1 MDFSDLSLEELIEA
15 MKRTP
20 NIAVLAR
27 LREEFSRFPS
37 HYDMLEEIYQRERN
51 KWNAFSSRL
60 RANFGKC
67 LLYWTNDNI
76 PFLQCEYS
84 LLIKSY
90 PPGTTDKIEW
100 IKNALKGQPLS
111 DIINDTK
118 WDALFNAMYRPV
130 ASSEQEEAEERKQ
143 SGIIGR
149 KLYKSIKNTII
160 VNPSPEL
167 DEILKKD
174 EEELRKEKE
183 IDEKLRKK
191 EKIPENE
198 VKQIAEDAKETVKAI
213 KKVRK
218 KKPIPPEVRDLYDR
232 YIGIKP
238 NYPNLY
244 KFMLWLERVMRT
256 FPNFEYHELLDR
268 ADLANVREAIRE
280 GNNPD
285 EYYDEAYNDL
295 VKRLHGK
302 EEGGSF
308 EDIERIDAMNRAIE
322 VFSRLLDLLFRIYSE
337 YKRENDKDAVR
348 SILRILCENFDICY
362 ESTIE
367 EVRKDIQGWVMDH
380 IDFLPL

>member
-84 LLIKSY
+84 LPIKSY

-100 IKNALKGQPLS
+100 IKNALKDRPLS

-130 ASSEQEEAEERKQ
+130 ASSEQEEVEERKQ
-143 SGIIGR
+143 SGIIDG

-198 VKQIAEDAKETVKAI
+198 VKQIAEDAKETIGKI
-213 KKVRK
+213 RKTVRQQ
-218 KKPIPPEVRDLYDR
+218 PIPPEVRRLYDR
-232 YIGIKP
+232 YIGVKP
-238 NYPNLY
+238 SYINLRAFALFL
-244 KFMLWLERVMRT
+244 KKLMEA
-256 FPNFEYHELLDR
+256 FPDYEYQEILDR
-268 ADLANVREAIRE
+268 VDFGSVIEAIKE
-280 GNNPD
+280 GKKYG
-285 EYYDEAYNDL
+285 EYYKEALDD
-295 VKRLHGK
+295 VIRRLNGK
-302 EEGGSF
+302 KEILS

>member
-1 MDFSDLSLEELIEA
+1 MDFSDLTLDELIQA

-27 LREEFSRFPS
+27 LREEFRRFPDE
-37 HYDMLEEIYQRERN
+37 YDMLEEIYQKERS

-60 RANFGKC
+60 RAHFGKC

-84 LLIKSY
+84 LPIKDY
-90 PPGTTDKIEW
+90 PPGTIDKIEW
-100 IKNALKGQPLS
+100 IKNALKDRSLS

-118 WDALFNAMYRPV
+118 WDALFSAMYRPE
-130 ASSEQEEAEERKQ
+130 ATSEQEEVKERNRY
-143 SGIIGR
+143 GIIDGE
-149 KLYKSIKNTII
+149 LYKKIKNTII

-174 EEELRKEKE
+174 EEELRRERE

-191 EKIPENE
+191 EKIPEPE
-198 VKQIAEDAKETVKAI
+198 IKQIAQDAKETVKAI
-213 KKVRK
+213 KKVIK

-238 NYPNLY
+238 NQKNLY

-268 ADLANVREAIRE
+268 ADLASVREAIRKGE
-280 GNNPD
+280 NPD

-295 VKRLHGK
+295 VKRLHGNEK
-302 EEGGSF
+302 GPSF

-322 VFSRLLDLLFRIYSE
+322 VFSRLLDILFRIYSE
-337 YKRENDKDAVR
+337 YKRENDRDAMR
-348 SILRILCENFDICY
+348 SILRVLCENFDICY

-380 IDFLPL
+380 IDFLPI

>member
-1 MDFSDLSLEELIEA
+1 MDFSDLTLDELIEA

-37 HYDMLEEIYQRERN
+37 EYEMLEELYQRERN

-84 LLIKSY
+84 LPIKSY

-100 IKNALKGQPLS
+100 IKNALKDRPLS

-130 ASSEQEEAEERKQ
+130 ASSEQEEVEERKQ
-143 SGIIGR
+143 SGIIDG

-198 VKQIAEDAKETVKAI
+198 VKQIAEDAKETMGKI
-213 KKVRK
+213 RKTVRQQ
-218 KKPIPPEVRDLYDR
+218 PIPPEVRRLYDR
-232 YIGIKP
+232 YIGVNPSYI
-238 NYPNLY
+238 NLRAFALFL
-244 KFMLWLERVMRT
+244 KKLMEA
-256 FPNFEYHELLDR
+256 FPDYEYQEILDR
-268 ADLANVREAIRE
+268 VDFGSVIEAIKE
-280 GNNPD
+280 GKKYG
-285 EYYDEAYNDL
+285 EYYKEALDD
-295 VKRLHGK
+295 VIRRLNGK
-302 EEGGSF
+302 KEISS